1 MVTLGVG
8 VGVGVGVD
16 VGIDVSMDVGIDV
29 GVDVGVGP
37 RAARLS
43 GRGGASGDGRATVG
57 PAPGV
62 WSGGK
67 ARGSPPEGFAERLSW
82 SQSVPVTAR
91 RDIDVLRTRPGG
103 VGGAGDEP
111 TGCQA

>member
-1 MVTLGVG
+1 VGHRVTEGRRS
-8 VGVGVGVD
+8 D
-16 VGIDVSMDVGIDV
+16 P
-29 GVDVGVGP
+29 P
-37 RAARLS
+37 R
-43 GRGGASGDGRATVG
+43 GY
-57 PAPGV
+57 
-62 WSGGK
+62 GGK

-82 SQSVPVTAR
+82 SQIVPVTAR